1 MKGWHL
7 TSDGCLFPSSLL
19 GIPFSMPSVSSFDS
33 LSSHCLC
40 PEHTQYTFNVFLKK
54 HLLTEV
60 YELRVWHPKPSLPIS
75 SKFWQS
81 CSWCKVNFLTAGSSC
96 LPVVMTSFFSFLFTL
111 LIQLL
116 MSLAF
121 ESSSLDDIYFA
132 WDSVAHTFLPNF
144 LASSSELLDVK
155 A

>member
-1 MKGWHL
+1 MDVSFLPLFLGFL
-7 TSDGCLFPSSLL
+7 FRCLPYPPSTPSRVTVFVLNTHSILL
-19 GIPFSMPSVSSFDS
+19 MFSWRSISWRKFMS
-33 LSSHCLC
+33 
-40 PEHTQYTFNVFLKK
+40 
-54 HLLTEV
+54 
-60 YELRVWHPKPSLPIS
+60 LRVWHPKPSLPIS